1 VWVAAVGSP
10 NGIPSHASWRP
21 AQGSESDTLISAS
34 GDAWRFLSWDVADP
48 AEPSGWRRVPLQ
60 GYE

>member
-1 VWVAAVGSP
+1 MSATADHAELAAEAPPTQAGDV
-10 NGIPSHASWRP
+10 
-21 AQGSESDTLISAS
+21 LISVS